1 MRRPPVIGPVLAL
14 LVALAP
20 ALASAC
26 ARRKEAP
33 APPAQTDPSQGA
45 PARSVDPEWLDP
57 KTADQAH
64 AIGAAMGSMAPSAI
78 AGASAS
84 AAPNLSPSVSVSP
97 TASAS
102 TASASTAI
110 APSASGS
117 GASASSSPSSSSSS
131 SSSPSSSSSANTS
144 TAGQP
149 PKSREATLAQ
159 MIGAWGFS
167 RFDLDDAGTKARW
180 TAVPPDLQKEIL
192 KSAPEAW
199 LFVGKDTMVTRLNGV
214 PEKKSTFTVEAESA
228 AFPAGTIVVK
238 TSDEGRKAIRLLDA
252 DTMRVEDLDKK
263 DSFVT
268 VFARKKTK

>member
-64 AIGAAMGSMAPSAI
+64 AIGAAMGSMAPSTML
-78 AGASAS
+78 GDSAS
-84 AAPNLSPSVSVSP
+84 VSPSVAAAP
-97 TASAS
+97 TQ
-102 TASASTAI
+102 SASTAI